1 MYCSHCYI
9 GTVSSR
15 RFTWEETV
23 DDADLR
29 DGSMV
34 KLRKQKST
42 STSAIIIDY
51 DKFVESYNIDFRRD
65 LSEDANKDSKSV
77 EIKATN
83 TTEEPLKKPLSQD
96 LPFEPS
102 NESVEPF

>member
-1 MYCSHCYI
+1 
-9 GTVSSR
+9 
-15 RFTWEETV
+15 
-23 DDADLR
+23 
-29 DGSMV
+29 MV

-65 LSEDANKDSKSV
+65 CADDSKECKPV
-77 EIKATN
+77 ETKVTN
-83 TTEEPLKKPLSQD
+83 ITEEPPKKTLPQE

-102 NESVEPF
+102 DGSDEPF

>member
-1 MYCSHCYI
+1 
-9 GTVSSR
+9 
-15 RFTWEETV
+15 
-23 DDADLR
+23 
-29 DGSMV
+29 MV
-34 KLRKQKST
+34 KIRQQKST

-65 LSEDANKDSKSV
+65 FPEDSKKDSKPV
-77 EIKATN
+77 ETKVTN

-102 NESVEPF
+102 DESDEPF